1 MRIAIVAPGG
11 VGGTFGGRLAKAGAE
26 VVALARGAHL
36 AAIRERGLRV
46 EGPLGDDTVN
56 IQASDDAA
64 ALGPADIVLFAVKL
78 YQAGGGALLRIGNDR
93 HHAPQRHRGCRGDR
107 ERPVRRHNPCG
118 QRLRLRG
125 DRCTGAHTLHR

>member
-26 VVALARGAHL
+26 VIALARGAHL

-64 ALGPADIVLFAVKL
+64 TLGPADIVLFAVKL
-78 YQAGGGALLRIGNDR
+78 AVPSRGGRTCGGALLRIGNDR
-93 HHAPQRHRGCRGDR
+93 H
-107 ERPVRRHNPCG
+107 
-118 QRLRLRG
+118 
-125 DRCTGAHTLHR
+125 